1 MERDEIVSIF
11 NDKFAADY
19 DRRNEKLVA
28 LRDAQYLLIG
38 TILSVLPAD
47 ARILCVGV
55 GTGTEISYL
64 AAKYPG
70 WHFTA
75 VEPSGAMLNVCRQKM
90 QQDGIA
96 DRCDFFEGYLESLPA
111 THSYD
116 AATSLLVSHFIL
128 DQTKRIVYFQSIAQR
143 LKPEGYFINADL
155 AGDPATPAYQ
165 SLLEVWLRLLQ
176 KVDMTPE
183 QLQNMRDA
191 YKKDV
196 AFLSHIQVEQLLMEA
211 GFQRPVLYL
220 QTGLIHAWYAQR
232 ARGIS

>member
-28 LRDAQYLLIG
+28 LRDAQYLLMG
-38 TILSVLPAD
+38 NILAVLPAD

-75 VEPSGAMLNVCRQKM
+75 VEPSRAMLRVCGEKM
-90 QQDGIA
+90 EQDGIA
-96 DRCDFFEGYLESLPA
+96 DRCDFFEGYLEDLPA
-111 THSYD
+111 THSHD

-128 DQTKRIVYFQSIAQR
+128 DENKRIAYYQAIAER
-143 LKPEGYFINADL
+143 LKPEGYFICADL
-155 AGDPATPAYQ
+155 AGDPETAAYQ
-165 SLLEVWLRLLQ
+165 SLLEVWLRLIQ
-176 KVDMTPE
+176 KGDMTPE

-196 AFLSHIQVEQLLMEA
+196 AFLAPVQVERLLAES
-211 GFQRPVLYL
+211 GFQTPVLYL
-220 QTGLIHAWYAQR
+220 QTGMIYAWYAQR
-232 ARGIS
+232 VR